1 VYDKYIRNEGKN
13 RVLYVRMLKALYG
26 MLVSS
31 ILYYKKFR
39 KDIES
44 IGFEVNPYDVCVA
57 NRTVNGK
64 QHTVTWHVDDL
75 KASHVD
81 PKVND
86 DFAQWCEDTYGSDD
100 LGHVKV
106 VRGKVHDYLAMIM
119 DFTQDGALMLDMR
132 YYIQGMIDEFP
143 YEIKSIKATPWTEKL
158 FKVQEDAKKLEEA
171 RRSILHTY
179 VMKAM
184 FLCKRARP
192 DIDPAIAF
200 LSSRV
205 KEANEG
211 DWTKLLRVLSFLK
224 GSINDVLTLEADDS
238 GELTWYI
245 DAAFGV
251 HKDMKS
257 RTGSVFT
264 MGKGA
269 ILSGSSKQK
278 VNRRS
283 STESELVSVDDRIA
297 KVLSNE
303 SNGA

>member
-1 VYDKYIRNEGKN
+1 
-13 RVLYVRMLKALYG
+13 
-26 MLVSS
+26 
-31 ILYYKKFR
+31 
-39 KDIES
+39 
-44 IGFEVNPYDVCVA
+44 
-57 NRTVNGK
+57 
-64 QHTVTWHVDDL
+64 
-75 KASHVD
+75 
-81 PKVND
+81 
-86 DFAQWCEDTYGSDD
+86 
-100 LGHVKV
+100 
-106 VRGKVHDYLAMIM
+106 
-119 DFTQDGALMLDMR
+119 
-132 YYIQGMIDEFP
+132 
-143 YEIKSIKATPWTEKL
+143 
-158 FKVQEDAKKLEEA
+158 
-171 RRSILHTY
+171 
-179 VMKAM
+179 MKAM

-257 RTGSVFT
+257 HTGSVFT

-278 VNRRS
+278 VNTRS

-297 KVLSNE
+297 KVLC
-303 SNGA
+303 G